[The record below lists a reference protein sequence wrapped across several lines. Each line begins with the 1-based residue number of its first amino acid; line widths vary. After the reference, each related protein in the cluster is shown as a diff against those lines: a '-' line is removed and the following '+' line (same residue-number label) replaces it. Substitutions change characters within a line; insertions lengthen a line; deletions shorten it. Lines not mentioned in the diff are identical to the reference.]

1 MKYYGTDLE
10 KRLNFEFYVNVML
23 LQEFVKT
30 KTSTLPETL
39 RQNFYNIP
47 IILTTFLPG
56 CFIVGLENAKKIQFT

>member
-1 MKYYGTDLE
+1 MELILKKD
-10 KRLNFEFYVNVML
+10 FEFYVNVML

-30 KTSTLPETL
+30 STLPETL
-39 RQNFYNIP
+39 CQNFYNIP